1 MILLTH
7 GAVNMALKNPTSQ
20 NRRKTLLASS
30 IKKQKHFWIMHMA
43 NIIKYFSAKHTT
55 RMFE

>member
-7 GAVNMALKNPTSQ
+7 GAVNMALKNPASQ

-30 IKKQKHFWIMHMA
+30 IKKQKHC
-43 NIIKYFSAKHTT
+43 
-55 RMFE
+55 